1 MLIKK
6 NFSRMSWEVQFR
18 KAESELELKLSS
30 FQNLSPENDSVK
42 LESEIEQ
49 LLIRLN
55 KIMND
60 QEGQNPKMT
69 GDFHKKY
76 TQTEKKLYFSCSI
89 T

>member
-1 MLIKK
+1 
-6 NFSRMSWEVQFR
+6 MSWEVQFR

-69 GDFHKKY
+69 GKSYIYHTIILCGTNYIISAIF
-76 TQTEKKLYFSCSI
+76 T
-89 T
+89 

>member
-1 MLIKK
+1 MNLFQANQI
-6 NFSRMSWEVQFR
+6 FRMSWEVQFR

-55 KIMND
+55 KIIND
-60 QEGQNPKMT
+60 QESQNPKMT
-69 GDFHKKY
+69 GNSSDKA
-76 TQTEKKLYFSCSI
+76 I
-89 T
+89 

>member
-1 MLIKK
+1 
-6 NFSRMSWEVQFR
+6 MSWEVQFR

-30 FQNLSPENDSVK
+30 FQNLLPENDSVK

-69 GDFHKKY
+69 GDLWNTMFIAYENIICSTAISFKK
-76 TQTEKKLYFSCSI
+76 
-89 T
+89 

>member
-1 MLIKK
+1 
-6 NFSRMSWEVQFR
+6 MSWEVQFR

-69 GDFHKKY
+69 GNLS
-76 TQTEKKLYFSCSI
+76 ENILEPKLIYFSCSI

>member
-1 MLIKK
+1 MNHVYTEK
-6 NFSRMSWEVQFR
+6 NFRMSWEVQFR

-69 GDFHKKY
+69 GD
-76 TQTEKKLYFSCSI
+76 LR
-89 T
+89 

>member
-1 MLIKK
+1 
-6 NFSRMSWEVQFR
+6 MSWEVQFR

-60 QEGQNPKMT
+60 QEEQNPKMT
-69 GDFHKKY
+69 GDLRWKY
-76 TQTEKKLYFSCSI
+76 SRAGIHLF
-89 T
+89 